1 MRPEEQ
7 GNQSIHDQAD
17 PEIDKQTE
25 IRPESKAAVP
35 RGRRQMWHKQKVDGV
50 TQHHC
55 RERDRKVSR
64 ETHSPHLDTRTTRA
78 GFQTIGDRDEN
89 QVFTECAR
97 RSWSNRWPV
106 VHFHGIIFLHKLSD
120 RISLVLYRCVRLEL
134 MIRSLTFV
142 RHTSPEKFEQ
152 LSALLR
158 SLGFE
163 DGLGWSDE
171 HSKGAPFLAPV
182 GSLELVNG
190 RTPSEPD
197 VLIEVRDLDTAHQ
210 LARKQFHDD
219 VGEIEDTAWKS
230 RIFSLR
236 LDANSRIDFWAFNDP
251 EKSAPKAVEGAL
263 NASGMRFGIV
273 VSRWNSFITERLL
286 QGAVDCLR
294 RSGAKSSDIQIVRVP
309 GSFEIPSAARLLAES
324 GTVDAIITLGCLIR
338 GETTHY
344 EHIATEVTRGIGQSA
359 QETGIPHSYGVLTC
373 ENLEQAIDRAG
384 LKSGNKGWEAAIT
397 AVEMVSLKGKLKRGA
412 SDGC

>member
-1 MRPEEQ
+1 
-7 GNQSIHDQAD
+7 
-17 PEIDKQTE
+17 
-25 IRPESKAAVP
+25 
-35 RGRRQMWHKQKVDGV
+35 
-50 TQHHC
+50 
-55 RERDRKVSR
+55 
-64 ETHSPHLDTRTTRA
+64 
-78 GFQTIGDRDEN
+78 
-89 QVFTECAR
+89 
-97 RSWSNRWPV
+97 
-106 VHFHGIIFLHKLSD
+106 
-120 RISLVLYRCVRLEL
+120 

-142 RHTSPEKFEQ
+142 RHTSPERFEQ

-163 DGLGWSDE
+163 DGHGWKDE

-182 GSLELVNG
+182 GSLELVDG
-190 RTPSEPD
+190 RIPSEPD

-219 VGEIEDTAWKS
+219 VGEIEDTPWKS

-236 LDANSRIDFWAFNDP
+236 LDANSRIGFWAFADP
-251 EKSAPKAVEGAL
+251 EKSAHKAVEGEL
-263 NASGMRFGIV
+263 NATGMRFGIV

-294 RSGAKSSDIQIVRVP
+294 RSGASSADIRIVRVP

-324 GTVDAIITLGCLIR
+324 GTVDAVITLGCLIR

-359 QETGIPHSYGVLTC
+359 QDTGVPHSYGVLTC

-397 AVEMVSLKGKLKRGA
+397 AVEMVSLKAKLKRGA
-412 SDGC
+412 SDGR